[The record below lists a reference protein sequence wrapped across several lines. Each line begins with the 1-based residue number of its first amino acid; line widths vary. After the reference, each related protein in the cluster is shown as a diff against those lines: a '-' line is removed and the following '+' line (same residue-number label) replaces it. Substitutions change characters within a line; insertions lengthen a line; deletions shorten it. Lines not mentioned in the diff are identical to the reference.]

1 MLEGETDIPKKNK
14 IICAKLIANPG
25 EGDVSEAASKIEQ
38 VTRHVMDA
46 GLKVDVALVKPK
58 LPEPVCPAFH

>member
-1 MLEGETDIPKKNK
+1 MEGETDIPKKNK

-25 EGDVSEAASKIEQ
+25 AGDVLEAASKIEQ
-38 VTRHVMDA
+38 VTRYVMDA
-46 GLKVDVALVKPK
+46 GLKVDVGMAKPK